1 MFDTRSPL
9 PKGAI
14 IHIQAE
20 DTSIPFVIE
29 DVIGCG
35 GSCIVYRSKNE
46 SGICDNKFSR
56 TQIIKE
62 FYPLSIHSIVRN
74 GYNLDVPNLQSL
86 KKFFAGVFLNISNIM
101 KLTAI
106 M

>member
-74 GYNLDVPNLQSL
+74 GYNLDVPECDCAQ
-86 KKFFAGVFLNISNIM
+86 FAELEEILDRKSVV
-101 KLTAI
+101 
-106 M
+106 